1 MLQGKL
7 FCSIYKSP
15 RREGMYL
22 YVERSKGL
30 KDLPDALR
38 ERFGTPRHVTDL
50 ILDPARPLSRADV
63 NQVMARIREQGFYLQ
78 MPPPPDQDLYL
89 AEGHPDRPRP
99 DQTRPDRSRD

>member
-15 RREGMYL
+15 RRDGMYL

-38 ERFGTPRHVTDL
+38 ERFGTPRHVSDL